1 MKRYFFLLLLLINV
15 AARGATNTV
24 SERLNGVL
32 YEGTY
37 DTYTGIYS
45 SLTVVGCYDTYSS
58 IVIES
63 SIKINKKTISVT
75 SIASGA
81 FQNQRYL
88 TSVTIPSSI
97 TSIGSSAFQGCTGLT
112 SITIPS
118 SVTSFGTSAFQGCT
132 GLTNISISCAS
143 IGNSAFK
150 GCRGLTSITI
160 PSTLTSI
167 GSDAFSNTSVEK
179 VFFQG
184 VPNSIGTN
192 AFGEQLEV
200 VDIPDWSMWPSLA
213 GGLDGYYFVLTVNG
227 EKTPDHLIIDN
238 TVTDIPANAYR
249 GLHFKT
255 VVIGPTVATMGANC
269 FTPGNILK
277 TIWLPNVVPSG
288 SPACAKGKMNYCS
301 SSAYGESGIF
311 AAKDSLKRYS
321 SLSSRFTID
330 GVVYV
335 YEGRTVDVID
345 CDYDAA
351 PVSSVTIG
359 PDVTYKGIS
368 FSVRN
373 IHDYACYDNDS
384 IVGSL
389 HVANNGYVG
398 KSAFYDCDNIQTL
411 TVENQ
416 GNIDEYAFYDC
427 DNIQT
432 LTVENQ
438 GYIGISAF
446 EKSGVTTKATINNAG
461 YIGNRAFA
469 NITGTFAAE
478 VNNQGYIGEQA
489 FYGDNLTTLEVGS
502 DVTTIYTTAFYGGSI
517 SESATIRNTGNIGT
531 SAFSNT
537 EGNYAADIN
546 NKGSIGSTAFAANAI
561 LTLLVGSDVTTI
573 GTSAFAGSTISES
586 ATIRNNGN
594 IQENAFA
601 EVTGN
606 YAADIN
612 NKGSIGDNAFATN
625 AISTLLVGSDVTSIG
640 SSAFAGSTISTSAQL
655 LNKGSINS
663 MAFQNVKGYFTAD
676 INNTGALGNYA
687 FAGSEMK
694 TVDIR
699 NTVTNVGLQA
709 FASGKIN
716 ERATIC
722 HTGTTGRAAFSHIN
736 STSSTNR
743 FLADIQCSGILPDSC
758 FYNSRMSTVTIGND
772 ITSLEYNCFE
782 KSIFSSAT
790 IGSSVASIKERGF
803 AEATGFTQMVLP
815 DNVQTMD
822 EQAFK
827 KCTTMQD
834 ITLSRGLTLI
844 KEGTFSGCSALSG
857 IFLPQQIDS
866 IGHNVFDDC
875 TVMRTVIFEDKEGDY
890 KLSYSTEKES
900 PLFYTA
906 GLDSVYVGGRLKY
919 DTKAAAYYSPFR
931 AHRSLRA
938 LRFTDNEV
946 RIYDREFENCKVL
959 KNIYMGAGI
968 DGIGQ
973 YAFSGC
979 TALERVKVGTGA
991 RPLGQY
997 SFAGCTSLKNIDL
1010 SNVVTIHNNSFQ
1022 YCSALS
1028 MIRLPHTT
1036 TSVGNQTFLQCTA
1049 LKDLIIE
1056 DRTDTLSLGFNYNDT
1071 SYKGITGAGTPL
1083 FSDCPLDSVY
1093 IGGPIKYSQTQKD
1106 GFSPF
1111 FYNESL
1117 RTVYVT
1123 NNEKQVYHYE
1133 FYRCLNMTTI
1143 RLGEGVERI
1152 EPFGFQTCT
1161 GLLNFTFGSTLQSI
1175 GAEAFSDCSNVTTI
1189 ISHATTPP
1197 ICGDQALE
1205 DLNELECTIYVPA
1218 SSLEAYQAAD
1228 GWKEFFFYETLDEP
1242 EPSIPGDI
1250 TGDSDVDVADIVAE
1264 IDKVLEGSTDA
1275 AYDVNSDGSV
1285 DVADIVAVIDYV
1297 LSYVGTS
1304 QPNNAPARRAKN
1316 DNLTTDSGILSAQAE
1331 ADGIRLSL
1339 DSEQTYTAFQ
1349 FVLTLPDGASLTDV
1363 VPDADRMDGHI
1374 LRFYKLSDN
1383 SFFILGYASDNHEFY
1398 GTQGTLLRMMADV
1411 SEDGTASISDVRFA
1425 TASGESHRLQGLAI
1439 DLTAYGTATGIS
1451 EVKSERVKEEKVFDI
1466 SGRRMDA
1473 RRTLPAGIYLFNGKK
1488 IVIK

>member
-24 SERLNGVL
+24 TERLNGVL

-37 DTYTGIYS
+37 NPYTGYLIS
-45 SLTVVGCYDTYSS
+45 VTVVGCYGTYSS

-63 SIKINKKTISVT
+63 SIEIKGEKRSVT

-81 FQNQRYL
+81 FQYQRYL

-97 TSIGSSAFQGCTGLT
+97 TSIGSSAFEGCTGLT

-118 SVTSFGTSAFQGCT
+118 SIT
-132 GLTNISISCAS
+132 S
-143 IGNSAFK
+143 IGNN
-150 GCRGLTSITI
+150 
-160 PSTLTSI
+160 
-167 GSDAFSNTSVEK
+167 AFSGSSVKK

-192 AFGEQLEV
+192 AFGGQLEV

-213 GGLDGYYFVLTVNG
+213 GGLDGYNFVLTVNG

-255 VVIGPTVATMGANC
+255 VVIGSNVKTMGENC
-269 FTPGNILK
+269 FTSRNILK

-311 AAKDSLKRYS
+311 SVMDSLFNYS
-321 SLSSRFTID
+321 SLTSRFTVD

-335 YEGRTVDVID
+335 LDGTTTADVID
-345 CDYDAA
+345 CDYEAA
-351 PVSSVTIG
+351 ATPVTIG
-359 PDVTYKGIS
+359 PNVTYRGRT
-368 FSVRN
+368 FSVRH
-373 IHDYACYDNDS
+373 IRSYACYDNDS

-398 KSAFYDCDNIQTL
+398 N
-411 TVENQ
+411 
-416 GNIDEYAFYDC
+416 YAFYDC
-427 DNIQT
+427 DSIRT
-432 LTVENQ
+432 LTVGNQ
-438 GYIGISAF
+438 GNIGISAF

-469 NITGTFAAE
+469 NITGRFAAE

-489 FYGDNLTTLEVGS
+489 FYGDKLTTLEVGS
-502 DVTTIYTTAFYGGSI
+502 DVTTINTQAFYGDSI

-531 SAFSNT
+531 SAFANT

-561 LTLLVGSDVTTI
+561 STLLVGSDVTTI
-573 GTSAFAGSTISES
+573 GT
-586 ATIRNNGN
+586 
-594 IQENAFA
+594 
-601 EVTGN
+601 
-606 YAADIN
+606 
-612 NKGSIGDNAFATN
+612 
-625 AISTLLVGSDVTSIG
+625 
-640 SSAFAGSTISTSAQL
+640 SAFAGSTISTSAQL

-663 MAFQNVKGYFTAD
+663 MAFRNVKGYFTAD

-736 STSSTNR
+736 STSSYR

-772 ITSLEYNCFE
+772 ITSLEYHCFE
-782 KSIFSSAT
+782 KSVFSSAT

-875 TVMRTVIFEDKEGDY
+875 TVMRTVTFEDKEGDY
-890 KLSYSTEKES
+890 KLGYSTEKKS
-900 PLFYTA
+900 PLFFTA

-919 DTKAAAYYSPFR
+919 DTREEAYYSPFR
-931 AHRSLRA
+931 AHPSLRA

-946 RIYDREFENCKVL
+946 RIYDREFENCKAL

-1071 SYKGITGAGTPL
+1071 NYKGITGAGTPL
-1083 FSDCPLDSVY
+1083 FSDCQLDSVY
-1093 IGGPIKYSQTQKD
+1093 IGGPIKYSKTKKD
-1106 GFSPF
+1106 GYSPF
-1111 FYNESL
+1111 YYNESL
-1117 RTVYVT
+1117 RTVFVN
-1123 NNEKQVYHYE
+1123 NNEKQVYENE
-1133 FYRCLNMTTI
+1133 FFNCLNMTTI

-1152 EPFGFQTCT
+1152 EPFGFQSCT
-1161 GLLNFTFGSTLQSI
+1161 GLLYFTFGSTLQSI
-1175 GAEAFSDCSNVTTI
+1175 GANGFSDCTNVAVIT
-1189 ISHATTPP
+1189 SHATTPP
-1197 ICGDQALE
+1197 VCGEQALA
-1205 DLNELECTIYVPA
+1205 DINFWDCKLYVPA
-1218 SSLEAYQAAD
+1218 ESLDAYAAAD
-1228 GWKEFFFYETLDEP
+1228 QWKLFFAEPLDEP

-1250 TGDSDVDVADIVAE
+1250 NGDSDVDVADIVAE

-1275 AYDVNSDGSV
+1275 AYDVNSDGAV

-1316 DNLTTDSGILSAQAE
+1316 DNQATDSGILSAQAD

-1363 VPDADRMDGHI
+1363 VPDADRMDGHT
-1374 LRFYKLSDN
+1374 LRFYRLSDN

-1451 EVKSERVKEEKVFDI
+1451 EVKCECVKEEKVFDI

>member
-1 MKRYFFLLLLLINV
+1 MKRLCILFFLPFFALSALGFQQNNIKYEINS
-15 AARGATNTV
+15 GSKTV
-24 SERLNGVL
+24 TV
-32 YEGTY
+32 
-37 DTYTGIYS
+37 TGLS
-45 SLTVVGCYDTYSS
+45 SKD
-58 IVIES
+58 
-63 SIKINKKTISVT
+63 VT
-75 SIASGA
+75 DI
-81 FQNQRYL
+81 
-88 TSVTIPSSI
+88 TIPSSVYYSGTTYDVVAI
-97 TSIGSSAFQGCTGLT
+97 ARVAFYGCTGLT

-118 SVTSFGTSAFQGCT
+118 SVTSIGDFAFYYCT
-132 GLTNISISCAS
+132 
-143 IGNSAFK
+143 
-150 GCRGLTSITI
+150 GLTSITI
-160 PSTLTSI
+160 PSSVTSI
-167 GSDAFSNTSVEK
+167 GSWAFEGCTGLTSITIPSSITSIGKDAFSNTSVKK
-179 VFFQG
+179 VFFQR
-184 VPNSIGTN
+184 VPNSIGTNAFSIGTN

-213 GGLDGYYFVLTVNG
+213 GRLDGYNFVLTVNG
-227 EKTPDHLIIDN
+227 EKTDHLIIDN

-255 VVIGPTVATMGANC
+255 VVIGSNVKTMGENC
-269 FTPGNILK
+269 FTSGNILK

-301 SSAYGESGIF
+301 SSAYGESAIF
-311 AAKDSLKRYS
+311 YATGSLFNYS
-321 SLSSRFTID
+321 SLTSRFTVD

-335 YEGRTVDVID
+335 LDGTTTADVID
-345 CDYDAA
+345 CDYEAA
-351 PVSSVTIG
+351 ATPMTIG
-359 PDVTYKGIS
+359 PNVTYRGRT
-368 FSVRN
+368 FSVRH
-373 IHDYACYDNDS
+373 IRSYACYDNDS

-389 HVANNGYVG
+389 NIANNGYVG
-398 KSAFYDCDNIQTL
+398 S
-411 TVENQ
+411 
-416 GNIDEYAFYDC
+416 YAFYDC
-427 DNIQT
+427 DSIRT
-432 LTVENQ
+432 LTVGNQ
-438 GYIGISAF
+438 GNIGTSAF

-461 YIGNRAFA
+461 YIGYRAFA
-469 NITGTFAAE
+469 DITGTFAAE

-489 FYGDNLTTLEVGS
+489 FYGDKLTTLEVGS
-502 DVTTIYTTAFYGGSI
+502 DVTTINTQAFYGGSI
-517 SESATIRNTGNIGT
+517 SESATIRN
-531 SAFSNT
+531 
-537 EGNYAADIN
+537 
-546 NKGSIGSTAFAANAI
+546 
-561 LTLLVGSDVTTI
+561 
-573 GTSAFAGSTISES
+573 
-586 ATIRNNGN
+586 NGD
-594 IQENAFA
+594 IQESAFA

-625 AISTLLVGSDVTSIG
+625 AISTLLVDSDVTSIG
-640 SSAFAGSTISTSAQL
+640 LSAFAGSTISTSAQL
-655 LNKGSINS
+655 LNKGSIGS

-709 FASGKIN
+709 FASGKIT

-772 ITSLEYNCFE
+772 ITSLEYHCFE
-782 KSIFSSAT
+782 KSVFSRAT

-834 ITLSRGLTLI
+834 ITLSRGLKLI

-875 TVMRTVIFEDKEGDY
+875 TVMRTVTFEDKEGDY
-890 KLSYSTEKES
+890 KLGYSTEKKS
-900 PLFYTA
+900 PLFFTA

-919 DTKAAAYYSPFR
+919 DAKEKAYYSPFR
-931 AHRSLRA
+931 AHPSLRA
-938 LRFTDNEV
+938 LCFTDNEV
-946 RIYDREFENCKVL
+946 RIYDREFENCKAL

-968 DGIGQ
+968 DGIGE

-1010 SNVVTIHNNSFQ
+1010 SNVVTINNNSFQ

-1083 FSDCPLDSVY
+1083 FSDCQLDSVY
-1093 IGGPIKYSQTQKD
+1093 IGGPIKYSKTKKD
-1106 GFSPF
+1106 GYSPF
-1111 FYNESL
+1111 YYNESL
-1117 RTVYVT
+1117 RTVFVN
-1123 NNEKQVYHYE
+1123 NNEKQVYENE
-1133 FYRCLNMTTI
+1133 FFNCLNMTTI

-1152 EPFGFQTCT
+1152 EPFGFQSCT
-1161 GLLNFTFGSTLQSI
+1161 GLLYFTFGSTLQSI
-1175 GAEAFSDCSNVTTI
+1175 GANGFSDCTNVAVIT
-1189 ISHATTPP
+1189 SHATTPP
-1197 ICGDQALE
+1197 VCGEQALA
-1205 DLNELECTIYVPA
+1205 DINFWNCKLYVPA
-1218 SSLEAYQAAD
+1218 ESLDAYAAAD
-1228 GWKEFFFYETLDEP
+1228 QWKMFLSEPLDEP

-1250 TGDSDVDVADIVAE
+1250 NGDSDVDVADIVAE

-1275 AYDVNSDGSV
+1275 AYDMNSDGAV

-1316 DNLTTDSGILSAQAE
+1316 DNLTTDSGILSAQAD

-1339 DSEQTYTAFQ
+1339 ASEQTYTAFQ

-1363 VPDADRMDGHI
+1363 VPDADRMDGHT

-1398 GTQGTLLRMMADV
+1398 GTQGTLLHMMADV

-1439 DLTAYGTATGIS
+1439 DLTAYGMATGIS

>member
-1 MKRYFFLLLLLINV
+1 MVFKTLP
-15 AARGATNTV
+15 TV
-24 SERLNGVL
+24 
-32 YEGTY
+32 GT
-37 DTYTGIYS
+37 
-45 SLTVVGCYDTYSS
+45 
-58 IVIES
+58 
-63 SIKINKKTISVT
+63 
-75 SIASGA
+75 
-81 FQNQRYL
+81 
-88 TSVTIPSSI
+88 
-97 TSIGSSAFQGCTGLT
+97 
-112 SITIPS
+112 
-118 SVTSFGTSAFQGCT
+118 
-132 GLTNISISCAS
+132 
-143 IGNSAFK
+143 
-150 GCRGLTSITI
+150 
-160 PSTLTSI
+160 
-167 GSDAFSNTSVEK
+167 DAFSFVTLS
-179 VFFQG
+179 
-184 VPNSIGTN
+184 S
-192 AFGEQLEV
+192 L
-200 VDIPDWSMWPSLA
+200 DIPNWSLWPDFRALFNNPNNLA
-213 GGLDGYYFVLTVNG
+213 LSFNG
-227 EKTPDHLIIDN
+227 QRFNHLVIDN
-238 TVTDIPANAYR
+238 AVTDIPAGTYQ
-249 GLHFKT
+249 GLKFNT
-255 VVIGPTVATMGANC
+255 VVIGSNVKTMGENC
-269 FTPGNILK
+269 FTSGNILK

-311 AAKDSLKRYS
+311 SATDSLFNYS
-321 SLSSRFTID
+321 SLTSRFTVD

-335 YEGRTVDVID
+335 LDGTTTADVID
-345 CDYDAA
+345 CDYEAA
-351 PVSSVTIG
+351 ATPVTIG
-359 PDVTYKGIS
+359 PNVIYRGRT
-368 FSVRN
+368 FSVRH
-373 IHDYACYDNDS
+373 IRSYACYDNDS

-389 HVANNGYVG
+389 NIANNGYVG
-398 KSAFYDCDNIQTL
+398 N
-411 TVENQ
+411 
-416 GNIDEYAFYDC
+416 YAFYDC
-427 DNIQT
+427 DSIRT
-432 LTVENQ
+432 LTVGNQ
-438 GYIGISAF
+438 GNIGISAF

-469 NITGTFAAE
+469 DITGTFAAE
-478 VNNQGYIGEQA
+478 VNNQGYIGEKA
-489 FYGDNLTTLEVGS
+489 FYGDKLTTLEVGS
-502 DVTTIYTTAFYGGSI
+502 DVTTINTQAFYGGSI
-517 SESATIRNTGNIGT
+517 SESATIRNNGDIQE
-531 SAFSNT
+531 SAFSSVT
-537 EGNYAADIN
+537 GNYAADIN

-561 LTLLVGSDVTTI
+561 STLLVGSDVTTI

-594 IQENAFA
+594 IEENAFA

-612 NKGSIGDNAFATN
+612 NKGSIGDNAFAAN
-625 AISTLLVGSDVTSIG
+625 AISTLLVGSDVTTIG
-640 SSAFAGSTISTSAQL
+640 LSAFAGSTISTSAQL

-699 NTVTNVGLQA
+699 NTVTSVGIQA
-709 FASGKIN
+709 FASGKIT

-736 STSSTNR
+736 STSSYR

-772 ITSLEYNCFE
+772 ITSLEYDCFE
-782 KSIFSSAT
+782 KSVFSRAT

-827 KCTTMQD
+827 GCTTMQE

-890 KLSYSTEKES
+890 KLGYSTEKKS
-900 PLFYTA
+900 PLFFTA
-906 GLDSVYVGGRLKY
+906 GVDSVYVGGRLKY

-931 AHRSLRA
+931 AHPSLRA

-946 RIYDREFENCKVL
+946 RIYDREFENCKAL

-1010 SNVVTIHNNSFQ
+1010 SNVVTINNNSFQ

-1083 FSDCPLDSVY
+1083 FSDCQLDSVY
-1093 IGGPIKYSQTQKD
+1093 IGGPIKYSKTKKD
-1106 GFSPF
+1106 GYSPF
-1111 FYNESL
+1111 YYNESL
-1117 RTVYVT
+1117 RTVFVN
-1123 NNEKQVYHYE
+1123 NNEKQVYENE
-1133 FYRCLNMTTI
+1133 FFNCLNMTTI

-1152 EPFGFQTCT
+1152 EPFGFQSCT
-1161 GLLNFTFGSTLQSI
+1161 GLLYFTFGSTLQSI
-1175 GAEAFSDCSNVTTI
+1175 GANGFSDCTNVAVIT
-1189 ISHATTPP
+1189 SHATTPP
-1197 ICGDQALE
+1197 VCGEQALA
-1205 DLNELECTIYVPA
+1205 DINFWDCKLYVPA
-1218 SSLEAYQAAD
+1218 ESLDAYAAAD
-1228 GWKEFFFYETLDEP
+1228 QWKMFLSEPLDEP

-1250 TGDSDVDVADIVAE
+1250 NGDSDVDVADIVAE
-1264 IDKVLEGSTDA
+1264 IDKVLEGSTDT
-1275 AYDVNSDGSV
+1275 AYDMNSDGAV

-1316 DNLTTDSGILSAQAE
+1316 DNQATDSGILSAQADAE
-1331 ADGIRLSL
+1331 GIRLSL

-1363 VPDADRMDGHI
+1363 VPDADRMDGHT

>member
-1 MKRYFFLLLLLINV
+1 MKRYLFLLLLLIINV
-15 AARGATNTV
+15 AARGATNTN
-24 SERLNGVL
+24 STLLNGVL
-32 YEGTY
+32 YEGKY
-37 DTYTGIYS
+37 DPYTGYLIS
-45 SLTVVGCYDTYSS
+45 AKVVGCYGTYSS

-63 SIKINKKTISVT
+63 SIEIKGEKRSVT
-75 SIASGA
+75 SIVNGA
-81 FQNQRYL
+81 FQNKKYL

-118 SVTSFGTSAFQGCT
+118 S
-132 GLTNISISCAS
+132 I
-143 IGNSAFK
+143 
-150 GCRGLTSITI
+150 
-160 PSTLTSI
+160 TSI
-167 GSDAFSNTSVEK
+167 GKDAFSNTSVKK

-184 VPNSIGTN
+184 APNSIGTN

-213 GGLDGYYFVLTVNG
+213 GGLDGYNFVLTVNG

-255 VVIGPTVATMGANC
+255 VVIGSNVKTMGENC
-269 FTPGNILK
+269 FTSRNILK

-311 AAKDSLKRYS
+311 SATDNLFNYS
-321 SLSSRFTID
+321 SLTSRFTVD

-335 YEGRTVDVID
+335 LDGTTTADVID
-345 CDYDAA
+345 CDYEAA
-351 PVSSVTIG
+351 ATPVTIG
-359 PDVTYKGIS
+359 PNVTYRGRT
-368 FSVRN
+368 FSVRH
-373 IHDYACYDNDS
+373 IRSYACYDNDS

-398 KSAFYDCDNIQTL
+398 S
-411 TVENQ
+411 
-416 GNIDEYAFYDC
+416 YAFYDC
-427 DNIQT
+427 DSIRT
-432 LTVENQ
+432 LTVGNQ
-438 GYIGISAF
+438 GNIGISAF
-446 EKSGVTTKATINNAG
+446 AD
-461 YIGNRAFA
+461 
-469 NITGTFAAE
+469 ITGTFAAE

-489 FYGDNLTTLEVGS
+489 FYGDKLTTLEVGS
-502 DVTTIYTTAFYGGSI
+502 DVTTINTQAFYGGSI
-517 SESATIRNTGNIGT
+517 SESATIRN
-531 SAFSNT
+531 
-537 EGNYAADIN
+537 
-546 NKGSIGSTAFAANAI
+546 
-561 LTLLVGSDVTTI
+561 
-573 GTSAFAGSTISES
+573 
-586 ATIRNNGN
+586 NGD
-594 IQENAFA
+594 IQESAFA

-625 AISTLLVGSDVTSIG
+625 AISTLLVDSDVTSIG
-640 SSAFAGSTISTSAQL
+640 LSAFAGSTISTSAQL
-655 LNKGSINS
+655 LNKGSIGS

-709 FASGKIN
+709 FASGKIT

-772 ITSLEYNCFE
+772 ITSLEYHCFE
-782 KSIFSSAT
+782 KSVFSSAT
-790 IGSSVASIKERGF
+790 IGSSVASIKKRGF

-822 EQAFK
+822 GQAFK

-875 TVMRTVIFEDKEGDY
+875 TVMRTVTFEDKEGDY
-890 KLSYSTEKES
+890 KLGYSTEKKS
-900 PLFYTA
+900 PLFFTA
-906 GLDSVYVGGRLKY
+906 GLDSVYVGGRLTY
-919 DTKAAAYYSPFR
+919 DAKEKAYYSPFR
-931 AHRSLRA
+931 AHPSLRA
-938 LRFTDNEV
+938 LCFTDNEV
-946 RIYDREFENCKVL
+946 RIYDREFENCKAL

-968 DGIGQ
+968 DGIGE

-1010 SNVVTIHNNSFQ
+1010 SNVVTINNNSFQ

-1036 TSVGNQTFLQCTA
+1036 TSVENQTFLGCTA

-1071 SYKGITGAGTPL
+1071 NYKGITGAGTPL
-1083 FSDCPLDSVY
+1083 FSDCQLDSVY
-1093 IGGPIKYSQTQKD
+1093 IGGPIKYSKTKKD
-1106 GFSPF
+1106 GYSPF
-1111 FYNESL
+1111 YYNESL
-1117 RTVYVT
+1117 RTVFVN
-1123 NNEKQVYHYE
+1123 NNEKQVYENE
-1133 FYRCLNMTTI
+1133 FFNCLHMTTI

-1152 EPFGFQTCT
+1152 EPFGFQSCT
-1161 GLLNFTFGSTLQSI
+1161 GLLYFTFGSTLQSI
-1175 GAEAFSDCSNVTTI
+1175 GANGFSDCTNVAVIT
-1189 ISHATTPP
+1189 SHATTPP
-1197 ICGDQALE
+1197 VCGEQALA
-1205 DLNELECTIYVPA
+1205 DINFWDCKLYVPA
-1218 SSLEAYQAAD
+1218 ESLDAYAAAD
-1228 GWKEFFFYETLDEP
+1228 QWKMFLTEPLDEP

-1250 TGDSDVDVADIVAE
+1250 NGDSDVDVADIVAE

-1275 AYDVNSDGSV
+1275 AYDVNSDGAV

-1316 DNLTTDSGILSAQAE
+1316 DNLTTDSGILSAQAD

-1363 VPDADRMDGHI
+1363 VPDADRMDGHT
-1374 LRFYKLSDN
+1374 LRFYRLSDN

>member
-1 MKRYFFLLLLLINV
+1 MKRLCILFFLPFFALSALGFKKNNINYAYNSDGTTVTVTGLSSKDVTDITIPSSVSYLGTTYNVV
-15 AARGATNTV
+15 AIASYAFKG
-24 SERLNGVL
+24 
-32 YEGTY
+32 
-37 DTYTGIYS
+37 YS
-45 SLTVVGCYDTYSS
+45 L
-58 IVIES
+58 
-63 SIKINKKTISVT
+63 KTITIPNSVT
-75 SIASGA
+75 SIG
-81 FQNQRYL
+81 
-88 TSVTIPSSI
+88 T
-97 TSIGSSAFQGCTGLT
+97 GAFQGCTGLT

-118 SVTSFGTSAFQGCT
+118 SVTS
-132 GLTNISISCAS
+132 
-143 IGNSAFK
+143 
-150 GCRGLTSITI
+150 
-160 PSTLTSI
+160 I
-167 GSDAFSNTSVEK
+167 GSNAFSYTSVKK

-213 GGLDGYYFVLTVNG
+213 GGLDGYNFVLTVNG

-311 AAKDSLKRYS
+311 EAKDSLKRYS
-321 SLSSRFTID
+321 SLSSRFTVD

-389 HVANNGYVG
+389 NIANNGYVG
-398 KSAFYDCDNIQTL
+398 N
-411 TVENQ
+411 
-416 GNIDEYAFYDC
+416 YAFYDC
-427 DNIQT
+427 DSIRT
-432 LTVENQ
+432 LTVGNQ
-438 GYIGISAF
+438 GNIGISAF

-469 NITGTFAAE
+469 YITGTFAAE

-502 DVTTIYTTAFYGGSI
+502 NVTTINTEAFYGGSI
-517 SESATIRNTGNIGT
+517 SESATIRNMGNIGT

-537 EGNYAADIN
+537 KGNYAADIN

-561 LTLLVGSDVTTI
+561 STLLVGSDVTTI

-594 IQENAFA
+594 IEENAFA

-655 LNKGSINS
+655 LNKGSIGS

-875 TVMRTVIFEDKEGDY
+875 TVMRTVTFEDKEGDY
-890 KLSYSTEKES
+890 KLGYSTEKKS

-919 DTKAAAYYSPFR
+919 DAREEAYYSPFR
-931 AHRSLRA
+931 AHPSLRA

-946 RIYDREFENCKVL
+946 RIYDREFENCKAL

-1010 SNVVTIHNNSFQ
+1010 SNVVTINNNSFQ

-1028 MIRLPHTT
+1028 MMRLPHTT

-1205 DLNELECTIYVPA
+1205 DLNELECTISVPA

-1250 TGDSDVDVADIVAE
+1250 NGDSDVDVADIVAE

-1275 AYDVNSDGSV
+1275 AYDVNSDGAV

-1316 DNLTTDSGILSAQAE
+1316 DNLTTDSGILSAQADAE
-1331 ADGIRLSL
+1331 GIRLSL

-1363 VPDADRMDGHI
+1363 VPDADRMDGHT
-1374 LRFYKLSDN
+1374 LRFYRLSDN